1 MIKDDFIQRYIE
13 SIGPFRSP
21 VIDISSSYNS
31 SRKEAKQQQ
40 NYRGEEE
47 NKSDLR
53 KKCLAFPHAKIC
65 ATKWLLLR
73 QNSPQSFEPSV
84 CPSSSMASL

>member
-53 KKCLAFPHAKIC
+53 KKMPGFPAC
-65 ATKWLLLR
+65 
-73 QNSPQSFEPSV
+73 QNLCHEMA
-84 CPSSSMASL
+84 SSSPELSSIL